1 MKKFSLFLACC
12 LMVIVVF
19 AGCDSKESSDS
30 VLLSVLNSE
39 TSFVDE
45 SGNSFLLKNYELDD
59 TEIQAVAEK
68 YAFIDFDGDG
78 TNELIA
84 HLNPDYGAYIVF
96 RIYNGKVYG
105 FEFAE
110 RAMLN
115 LKKDGTFIQSSG
127 AANNSI
133 AGIEFEGYKYKL
145 AEKAY
150 EDDAEGTYRLN
161 GEPSDDE
168 TVGKA
173 FDEQD
178 EKPSVNWTEI

>member
-1 MKKFSLFLACC
+1 MKKFSLLLFCVSMIISL
-12 LMVIVVF
+12 F
-19 AGCDSKESSDS
+19 AGCEGNASADSM
-30 VLLSVLNSE
+30 LLSVLNSE

-45 SGNSFLLKNYELDD
+45 SGNSVLLKNYELDD

-84 HLNPDYGAYIVF
+84 HLNTDYGAYIVF
-96 RIYNGKVYG
+96 HIYNGKVYG
-105 FEFAE
+105 FEFTE

-115 LKKDGTFIQSSG
+115 LKQDGTFIQSSG
-127 AANNSI
+127 ATNNGI
-133 AGIEFEGYKYKL
+133 AGIEFEGDKYKL
-145 AEKAY
+145 TEKAY
-150 EDDAEGTYRLN
+150 EDDAESTYRLN
-161 GEPSDDE
+161 GDFSDGE
-168 TVGKA
+168 AVGRA